1 MIIEGE
7 RHLHELKCW
16 ELTLQIYA
24 LATQLEGD
32 SGHSRFLKKSEFFSK
47 QSGENDRE
55 AISDNRKEDSQ
66 F

>member
-1 MIIEGE
+1 MIIEDE

-16 ELTLQIYA
+16 ELV
-24 LATQLEGD
+24 TQLEGD
-32 SGHSRFLKKSEFFSK
+32 SGHSRFLKKSDFFAK